1 MMKQWENHLIQFIDK
16 ILIKLKDIMNR
27 SMIKFMMEL

>member
-1 MMKQWENHLIQFIDK
+1 M
-16 ILIKLKDIMNR
+16 KLKDIMNR